1 MTASTAPA
9 RIDHH
14 EAMRQISEQ
23 EQRLRLAHFDGGT
36 ARRLGE
42 ELIAAAPAPVAVRVR
57 VGSRLLYG
65 ACSDA
70 AVPNSEIAAE
80 LKLNV
85 VARWGRS
92 SLWLHHWL
100 GSTDRAVTDLPW
112 LDPRQ
117 LMALGGGF
125 PLVVGG
131 LLVGG
136 IAISG
141 LPHRDDHDLVA
152 TVLDGELR
160 RQHTS

>member
-1 MTASTAPA
+1 MNAPA
-9 RIDHH
+9 ATDHH
-14 EAMRQISEQ
+14 EAMRLVDEQ
-23 EQRLRLAHFDGGT
+23 EERLRLTHFDAGT

-65 ACSDA
+65 ACADA
-70 AVPNSEIAAE
+70 AVPNNEIAAD

-100 GSTDRAVTDLPW
+100 RSTDRAVADLPW

-117 LMALGGGF
+117 LMDLGGGF

-141 LPHRDDHDLVA
+141 LPHLDDHDLVVS
-152 TVLDGELR
+152 VLTDELQ
-160 RQHTS
+160 RQRSR